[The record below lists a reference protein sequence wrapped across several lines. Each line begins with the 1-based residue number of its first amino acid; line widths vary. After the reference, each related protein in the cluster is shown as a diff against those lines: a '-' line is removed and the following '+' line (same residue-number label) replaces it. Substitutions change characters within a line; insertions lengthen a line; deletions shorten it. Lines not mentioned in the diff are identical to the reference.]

1 MYGYTAAILSIVI
14 YALVY
19 FTGNSAWSAGWFLMF
34 LPFLVSSVREKRNR
48 PKVVTYTDRM
58 INETWRVIGVLFVFT
73 VLTMIVLGFVIG
85 RVNFG
90 LMMPLALLYCGMGTS
105 ITGLVIKES
114 SLTYF
119 PLLALVTAIYMFM
132 TMPSLHTPMVWQLYF
147 GGSFVVMMV
156 VPGHILNAKCKKIL
170 LKELDPLLHSQLR
183 LAVMSI
189 LLSVDEADFVYLKE
203 KTGATS
209 GNLSV
214 QIDKLSAAEY
224 IRVRKEFVGKK
235 TRTSCQIT
243 EKGREAFEAYVN
255 TLKEYLNW

>member
-1 MYGYTAAILSIVI
+1 M
-14 YALVY
+14 
-19 FTGNSAWSAGWFLMF
+19 
-34 LPFLVSSVREKRNR
+34 
-48 PKVVTYTDRM
+48 
-58 INETWRVIGVLFVFT
+58 
-73 VLTMIVLGFVIG
+73 
-85 RVNFG
+85 
-90 LMMPLALLYCGMGTS
+90 
-105 ITGLVIKES
+105 
-114 SLTYF
+114 
-119 PLLALVTAIYMFM
+119 
-132 TMPSLHTPMVWQLYF
+132 
-147 GGSFVVMMV
+147 
-156 VPGHILNAKCKKIL
+156 

-224 IRVRKEFVGKK
+224 IRDRKEFVGRK